1 MLFIIRRYL
10 YFLLEHENLG
20 DNYKLRMIFPLHFTS
35 CIWQWLNVTQCP
47 QLGDNYMY
55 NKLLRLCVSQAEL
68 FLIFMNSLH
77 NYYIIILFKLYGSI
91 ISSSKLHYPF
101 RNVYTYQKKTFSLN
115 NYKMATKFEN
125 ISLIDCQYQ
134 MPPLLLFYQDDE
146 LSFINFINH
155 F

>member
-10 YFLLEHENLG
+10 YFLLEHKNLG

-55 NKLLRLCVSQAEL
+55 NELLRLCVSQAEL

-101 RNVYTYQKKTFSLN
+101 RNVYTYQKKPFPSTTTRWQLN
-115 NYKMATKFEN
+115 LKTSV
-125 ISLIDCQYQ
+125 SLIVNTRCHHSC
-134 MPPLLLFYQDDE
+134 
-146 LSFINFINH
+146 SFIRMTSWVS
-155 F
+155 

>member
-1 MLFIIRRYL
+1 M
-10 YFLLEHENLG
+10 G
-20 DNYKLRMIFPLHFTS
+20 DNYKLRIIFPWHFTS

-91 ISSSKLHYPF
+91 ISSCKLHYPF
-101 RNVYTYQKKTFSLN
+101 RNVYTYKKKPFSLN
-115 NYKMATKFEN
+115 NYKMTTKFEN
-125 ISLIDCQYQ
+125 TSLIDCQYQ
-134 MPPLLLFYQDDE
+134 IPPLLLFYQDDE

>member
-10 YFLLEHENLG
+10 YFLLEHKNLG

-35 CIWQWLNVTQCP
+35 WLNVTQCP

-91 ISSSKLHYPF
+91 ISSYPF
-101 RNVYTYQKKTFSLN
+101 RNVYTYLKNPFPSTTTRWQLNLKTSV
-115 NYKMATKFEN
+115 
-125 ISLIDCQYQ
+125 SLIVNTRCHHSC
-134 MPPLLLFYQDDE
+134 
-146 LSFINFINH
+146 SFIRMTSWVS
-155 F
+155 

>member
-1 MLFIIRRYL
+1 
-10 YFLLEHENLG
+10 
-20 DNYKLRMIFPLHFTS
+20 MIFPWHFTS

-91 ISSSKLHYPF
+91 ISSCKLHYPF
-101 RNVYTYQKKTFSLN
+101 RNVYTYKKKPFPSTTTRWQLN
-115 NYKMATKFEN
+115 LKTSV
-125 ISLIDCQYQ
+125 SLIVNTRCHHSC
-134 MPPLLLFYQDDE
+134 
-146 LSFINFINH
+146 SFIRMTSWVSSILLIIFNYQIWWIFNFILLA
-155 F
+155 FKYP